1 MDSSNNPKYHR
12 TFMKKKRMASKRY
25 IKRNVNNLVF
35 DVVEECFTMQ
45 LFNPE
50 LTEKADKIIDQA
62 AEFQDRMLEKI
73 NAAKTKAD
81 FRPIQE
87 EIEKGAID
95 FIQQLNGLN

>member
-1 MDSSNNPKYHR
+1 
-12 TFMKKKRMASKRY
+12 MASKRY

-45 LFNPE
+45 LFRPE
-50 LTEKADKIIDQA
+50 LTEKADGIIDQA

-73 NAAKTKAD
+73 NAAKSKAD

>member
-1 MDSSNNPKYHR
+1 
-12 TFMKKKRMASKRY
+12 MASKRY

-62 AEFQDRMLEKI
+62 ADFQDRMLEKI
-73 NAAKTKAD
+73 NAAKSKAD

>member
-1 MDSSNNPKYHR
+1 
-12 TFMKKKRMASKRY
+12 
-25 IKRNVNNLVF
+25 VF

-45 LFNPE
+45 LFKPE
-50 LTEKADKIIDQA
+50 LTEKADAIIDQA
-62 AEFQDRMLEKI
+62 ANFQDRMLERI

-81 FRPIQE
+81 FRPIQV

>member
-1 MDSSNNPKYHR
+1 
-12 TFMKKKRMASKRY
+12 MASKRY

-45 LFNPE
+45 LFKPE
-50 LTEKADKIIDQA
+50 LTEKADAIIDQA
-62 AEFQDRMLEKI
+62 ANFQDQILEKI

>member
-1 MDSSNNPKYHR
+1 
-12 TFMKKKRMASKRY
+12 MASKRY

-45 LFNPE
+45 LFKPE
-50 LTEKADKIIDQA
+50 LSEKADKIIDQA
-62 AEFQDRMLEKI
+62 ADFQDRMLEKI

>member
-1 MDSSNNPKYHR
+1 
-12 TFMKKKRMASKRY
+12 MASKRY

-62 AEFQDRMLEKI
+62 ADFQDRMLEKI
-73 NAAKTKAD
+73 NAARTKAD
-81 FRPIQE
+81 FRPIQA

>member
-1 MDSSNNPKYHR
+1 
-12 TFMKKKRMASKRY
+12 MASKRY

-50 LTEKADKIIDQA
+50 LTEKADAIIDQA
-62 AEFQDRMLEKI
+62 ANFQDQILEKI

>member
-1 MDSSNNPKYHR
+1 LY
-12 TFMKKKRMASKRY
+12 
-25 IKRNVNNLVF
+25 V
-35 DVVEECFTMQ
+35 
-45 LFNPE
+45 
-50 LTEKADKIIDQA
+50 
-62 AEFQDRMLEKI
+62 KI

>member
-1 MDSSNNPKYHR
+1 
-12 TFMKKKRMASKRY
+12 MASKRY

-50 LTEKADKIIDQA
+50 LTEKADAIIDQA
-62 AEFQDRMLEKI
+62 ANFQDRMLEKI

-87 EIEKGAID
+87 EIEKGAIE